1 MESAV
6 DAGTA
11 ENKKSISL
19 HSPSSERNLKP
30 CGMTFTPS
38 APGNTIGM
46 CHLPSGGG
54 SALNQTQS
62 LTSRCNLGNTFPG
75 QVRESISSTFLEI
88 ATDDDIWY
96 LCAAQTVLSSN
107 TVKCSCLYLVLAVP
121 SALVLHLNLSYKC
134 SQAHATASTRWPA

>member
-1 MESAV
+1 MQGAV
-6 DAGTA
+6 DGGTA

-19 HSPSSERNLKP
+19 HCPSTERNLKP
-30 CGMTFTPS
+30 CGMSFTPS
-38 APGNTIGM
+38 APGNTIGI

-75 QVRESISSTFLEI
+75 QVRSTFLEI
-88 ATDDDIWY
+88 ATDDDIQC
-96 LCAAQTVLSSN
+96 LCAAQSVLSSN
-107 TVKCSCLYLVLAVP
+107 TIQCSCLYLVLAVP